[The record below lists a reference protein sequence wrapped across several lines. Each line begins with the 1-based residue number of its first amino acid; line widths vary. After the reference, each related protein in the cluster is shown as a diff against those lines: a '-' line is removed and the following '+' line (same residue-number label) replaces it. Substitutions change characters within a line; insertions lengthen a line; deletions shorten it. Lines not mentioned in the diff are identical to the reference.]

1 MQQDFVQHIESL
13 GFSHKESLIYV
24 ALLDLGRGTAAEISK
39 KTGINRTTIYDI
51 VEELERTGLV
61 AQLGGVKKKTYRPE
75 PPEKL
80 PIILEKKAAH
90 LRDMAKQSEGLV
102 SMLQTVAAK
111 APSKPK
117 IKVYEGDKGLQSLY
131 DASLLC
137 KTYIRSFLTAD
148 ALETFDP
155 EYVHSYFERRARKGI
170 KIKGILN
177 ASEAS
182 RGYKAN
188 SKKLLREI
196 NLVPNEKM
204 DIVPE
209 VYIYDDTISIFSI
222 KERLGVSIE
231 SKDIAN
237 AFKKLYDLAWE
248 RAEEYDND
256 TGRKKISAKI

>member
-1 MQQDFVQHIESL
+1 MEKSFAQHLEGL
-13 GFSHKESLIYV
+13 GFSHKESLVYV
-24 ALLDLGRGTAAEISK
+24 ALLDLGRGTAAEIGK

-51 VEELERTGLV
+51 VAELEQTGLV
-61 AQLGGVKKKTYRPE
+61 VQLAGVKKKVYRPE

-80 PIILEKKAAH
+80 PVILEKKAAQF
-90 LRDMAKQSEGLV
+90 REMAKQSENLV

-111 APSKPK
+111 TPSKPK
-117 IKVYEGDKGLQSLY
+117 IKVYEGESGLRSLY

-137 KTYIRSFLTAD
+137 KTFIRSFLTAD

-155 EYVHSYFERRARKGI
+155 EYVHSYFERRAKKGI
-170 KIKGILN
+170 NIRGILN
-177 ASEAS
+177 DSEAS
-182 RGYKAN
+182 RGYKEK
-188 SKKLLREI
+188 SKQLLREI
-196 NLVPNEKM
+196 HLVPKEKM

-231 SKDIAN
+231 SKDIAH

-248 RAEEYDND
+248 RAEEYE
-256 TGRKKISAKI
+256 KEAKD

>member
-1 MQQDFVQHIESL
+1 MQPDFIQHIETL

-24 ALLDLGRGTAAEISK
+24 ALLDLGRGTATEISK
-39 KTGINRTTIYDI
+39 KTGINRTTVYDI

-80 PIILEKKAAH
+80 PVILEKKAAR

-111 APSKPK
+111 TPNKPK
-117 IKVYEGDKGLQSLY
+117 IKVYEGDKGIQSLY

-148 ALETFDP
+148 ALEAFDP

-177 ASEAS
+177 DSEAS
-182 RGYKAN
+182 RGYKAK
-188 SKKLLREI
+188 SKELLREI
-196 NLVPNEKM
+196 HLVPEEKM

-209 VYIYDDTISIFSI
+209 VYIYDDTISIFSV

-231 SKDIAN
+231 SRDIAN

-248 RAEEYDND
+248 RAEEYD
-256 TGRKKISAKI
+256 KKSKPKR